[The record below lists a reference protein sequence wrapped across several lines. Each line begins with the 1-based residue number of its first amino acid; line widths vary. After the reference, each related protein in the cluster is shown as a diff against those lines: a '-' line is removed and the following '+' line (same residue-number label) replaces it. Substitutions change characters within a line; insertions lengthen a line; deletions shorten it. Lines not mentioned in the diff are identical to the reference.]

1 MRLEVVAAETNA
13 NLYFEGKV
21 VSHTVYLASGAKKN
35 LGIIFPGEFY
45 FGTQVA
51 ERMEISAGTCRV
63 KLKDSD
69 QLATYTAGQSFEVPA
84 QSGFTIWVERDT
96 CQYVCSFLS

>member
-13 NLYFEGKV
+13 NLYFAGKV
-21 VSHTVYLASGAKKN
+21 ISHTVYLTSGAKKT

-51 ERMEISAGTCRV
+51 ERMEITAGACRV
-63 KLKDSD
+63 KLKDSE
-69 QLATYTAGQSFEVPA
+69 QVTTYTAGQSFEVSA
-84 QSGFTIWVERDT
+84 QSGFTIWVEGDT
-96 CQYVCSFLS
+96 CQYVCSFLA